1 MVAAFKDYLA
11 APGADPQKAAHELA
25 SVSDLLCLNRAGQ
38 PAASLTAQQ
47 AAVDALAGLASVP
60 AGTAAADFRLAQ
72 AEVREI
78 LISRL
83 IDNEQAAD
91 AAAQAPAA
99 VAAFKDYLAAP
110 GADPQKAANEL
121 SSIANQLSAAGQAA
135 AAQAAQQAAK
145 DAAGG

>member
-1 MVAAFKDYLA
+1 VASLAAAQAAVAARA
-11 APGADPQKAAHELA
+11 GPATAGADPA
-25 SVSDLLCLNRAGQ
+25 VYLLDRAE
-38 PAASLTAQQ
+38 ATEA
-47 AAVDALAGLASVP
+47 
-60 AGTAAADFRLAQ
+60 
-72 AEVREI
+72 

-83 IDNEQAAD
+83 IDNKQAAD
-91 AAAQAPAA
+91 AGAQVPAM